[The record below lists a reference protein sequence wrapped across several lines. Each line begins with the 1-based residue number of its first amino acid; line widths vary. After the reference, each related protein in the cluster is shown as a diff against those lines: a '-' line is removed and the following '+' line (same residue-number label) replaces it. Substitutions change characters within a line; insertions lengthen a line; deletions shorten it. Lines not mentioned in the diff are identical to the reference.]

1 MICREIALLITLA
14 LGLLVAPLTA
24 EAQPLPRVHRVGLL
38 SASAPRP
45 EYDALAEALRQG
57 LRNLGYVEGQNLV
70 LEVRYAAGSQ
80 ERLRDLAAELVRLPV
95 EVLVAPGAAAI
106 RTAQQ
111 ATRTIPIVMV
121 GSYDPVVEGFVA
133 SLAQPGGNVTGLSF
147 LQIQLPQKRL
157 EFLKEAVPHGTRIA
171 VLWSPRGP
179 GYESRQPLLHNL
191 AVAARA
197 LALHLHVAEL
207 DRADELDRAFVGMT
221 AAGAEAL
228 MVLEDALLIGP
239 LRGRIAELAV
249 QHRLP
254 AMCDWRHSVA
264 AGCLMAYGTSQPD
277 IYRRAA
283 TYVDKILKGAKPAD
297 LPVEQPTTFELVIN
311 LKTAKALGL
320 MIPPTLL
327 FQADEVLR

>member
-1 MICREIALLITLA
+1 MTRYRIGLLVTLA
-14 LGLLVAPLTA
+14 LVILVAPHTA

-57 LRNLGYVEGQNLV
+57 LRALGYVEGQNLV
-70 LEVRYAAGSQ
+70 LEIRYAAGSQ
-80 ERLRDLAAELVRLPV
+80 ERLRDLAAELIRLPV

-133 SLAQPGGNVTGLSF
+133 SLAQPGGNITGLSF
-147 LQIQLPQKRL
+147 LQIELPQKRL
-157 EFLKEAVPHGTRIA
+157 EFLKEAVPHSTRIA

-207 DRADELDRAFVGMT
+207 DRTDELDSAFMAMT
-221 AAGAEAL
+221 EAGAEAL

-283 TYVDKILKGAKPAD
+283 IYIDKILKGTKPAD
-297 LPVEQPTTFELVIN
+297 LPVEQPTQFELVIN
-311 LKTAKALGL
+311 LKTAQALGL
-320 MIPPTLL
+320 AIPPSLL
-327 FQADEVLR
+327 FQATEVIR